1 MISKNGDV
9 PEHLADAVEWIGRSE
24 SERGE
29 ALRDLLRV
37 ADRVMQS
44 RREIIS
50 NSTTNKRKHITMSFN
65 KKKSKSLTKK
75 RAGDN
80 RQKTFDGPKET
91 LEEFLARGGEITI
104 LPPKLGP
111 DVMPNNI
118 PRPPLT
124 SKGKY
129 EV

>member
-37 ADRVMQS
+37 ADRVIQS
-44 RREIIS
+44 REIIS
-50 NSTTNKRKHITMSFN
+50 NNNKRKHITMSFN
-65 KKKSKSLTKK
+65 NKKSKSITKK

>member
-37 ADRVMQS
+37 ADRVIQS

-50 NSTTNKRKHITMSFN
+50 NNNKRKHITMSFN
-65 KKKSKSLTKK
+65 KKKSKSITKK

>member
-1 MISKNGDV
+1 MISKKKGDV

-44 RREIIS
+44 REIII
-50 NSTTNKRKHITMSFN
+50 NNNKRKHITMSFN

>member
-50 NSTTNKRKHITMSFN
+50 NNNKRKHITMSFN
-65 KKKSKSLTKK
+65 KKKSKSITKK

>member
-44 RREIIS
+44 RREI
-50 NSTTNKRKHITMSFN
+50 NNTNKRKHIIMSFN

>member
-37 ADRVMQS
+37 ADRVIQS
-44 RREIIS
+44 REIIS
-50 NSTTNKRKHITMSFN
+50 NNNKRKHITMSFN
-65 KKKSKSLTKK
+65 KKKSKSITKK

>member
-1 MISKNGDV
+1 MISKKKGDV

-44 RREIIS
+44 RREINNS
-50 NSTTNKRKHITMSFN
+50 NTNKRKHITMSFN

-104 LPPKLGP
+104 LPPKLAP
-111 DVMPNNI
+111 DAEPGDP
-118 PRPPLT
+118 PRRLF
-124 SKGKY
+124 KGNGRY
-129 EV
+129 DI

>member
-1 MISKNGDV
+1 MISKKKGDV

-44 RREIIS
+44 RREINNS
-50 NSTTNKRKHITMSFN
+50 NTNKRKHITMSFN

>member
-1 MISKNGDV
+1 MISKKKGDV

-44 RREIIS
+44 RREIII
-50 NSTTNKRKHITMSFN
+50 NNNKRKHITMSFN

>member
-1 MISKNGDV
+1 MISKKKGDV

-37 ADRVMQS
+37 ADRVIQS
-44 RREIIS
+44 REIIS
-50 NSTTNKRKHITMSFN
+50 NNNKRKHITMSFN
-65 KKKSKSLTKK
+65 KKKSKSITKK

>member
-37 ADRVMQS
+37 ADRVIQS

-50 NSTTNKRKHITMSFN
+50 NNNKRKHITMSFN